1 MLLLL
6 HSEASASVT
15 ITHTRY
21 DDKIYTTLGFC
32 PVFSSSLPL
41 SFAFFSLSISPRG
54 RLIEPKHRH
63 VCRGP
68 RLVRLRRRGR
78 PASRA
83 ADAAVAG
90 EEGACG
96 RCAAGGTGA
105 GWDPGG
111 LLRAGQLDDRGRLQE
126 EAVARAA

>member
-6 HSEASASVT
+6 HSEGSAPVT

-32 PVFSSSLPL
+32 PVFLFFSSSLFRL
-41 SFAFFSLSISPRG
+41 LSLSISPRG

-78 PASRA
+78 PPPRA

-111 LLRAGQLDDRGRLQE
+111 LLRAGQLDDRGGLQE